1 MWIDHKGIDLMQ
13 EKNPIYDVLIHI
25 VNTRKVSDFH
35 LHADRN
41 VQIRESG
48 EIVPIDF
55 VTTNEM
61 LADLMRGELGDEAF
75 AEFEQSGDVDF
86 AIQYEGQRF
95 RANGYKQMH
104 GYAMVLRVIVTE
116 VPHIDMLGLPPAVH
130 EVLTEKSGLVLV
142 TGQTGSGKS
151 TSLAAMIDKINRE
164 RNENIITVEDPVEF
178 VHQSKRSII
187 TQREV
192 GRDTKSFGAA
202 LKGALRQD
210 PDIILMGELR
220 DYETVSMAMTAAET
234 GHLVFGTLHTNGAP
248 ETINRIID
256 VFPAEEQAQARS
268 QLSQSLRLVMTQQ
281 LLKRKG
287 GGRVGAFEVMVCIPS
302 VANLIREAKIV
313 QIQTVMQTGQQY
325 GMVTMDK
332 YLELLHENDLIE

>member
-1 MWIDHKGIDLMQ
+1 MESSL
-13 EKNPIYDVLIHI
+13 NPIYGVLINT

-35 LHADRN
+35 MHAN
-41 VQIRESG
+41 QKIQVREAG
-48 EIVPIDF
+48 EISPLDF
-55 VTTNEM
+55 VATNDM
-61 LADLMRGELGDEAF
+61 LEDLLRGELGEEAF
-75 AEFEQSGDVDF
+75 ARFEKTGDVDF

-95 RANGYKQMH
+95 RANGYKMLR
-104 GYAMVLRVIVTE
+104 GYAMVLRVIITD
-116 VPHIDMLGLPPAVH
+116 VPHIDMLGLPSAVH
-130 EVLTEKSGLVLV
+130 DVLTKKSGLVLV

-178 VHQSKRSII
+178 VHHSKKSII

-192 GRDTKSFGAA
+192 GRDTVSFGTAI
-202 LKGALRQD
+202 KGALRQD

-268 QLSQSLRLVMTQQ
+268 QLSQSLRLVVTQQ

-287 GGRVGAFEVMVCIPS
+287 GGRIGAYEVMVCIPAI
-302 VANLIREAKIV
+302 ANLIREQKIV
-313 QIQTVMQTGQQY
+313 QIQTIMQTGQQY

-332 YLELLHENDLIE
+332 YIEMLEAKDMLE

>member
-1 MWIDHKGIDLMQ
+1 MESSL
-13 EKNPIYDVLIHI
+13 NPIYGVLINT

-35 LHADRN
+35 MHAN
-41 VQIRESG
+41 QKIQVREAG
-48 EIVPIDF
+48 EISPLDF
-55 VTTNEM
+55 VATNDM
-61 LADLMRGELGDEAF
+61 LEDLLRGELGEEAF
-75 AEFEQSGDVDF
+75 AKFEKTGDVDF

-95 RANGYKQMH
+95 RANGYKMLQ
-104 GYAMVLRVIVTE
+104 GYAMVLRVIITD
-116 VPHIDMLGLPPAVH
+116 VPHIDMLGLPSAVH
-130 EVLTEKSGLVLV
+130 DVLTKKSGLVLV

-178 VHQSKRSII
+178 VHHSKKSII

-192 GRDTKSFGAA
+192 GRDTVSFGTAI
-202 LKGALRQD
+202 KGALRQD

-268 QLSQSLRLVMTQQ
+268 QLSQSLRLVVTQQ

-287 GGRVGAFEVMVCIPS
+287 GGRIGAYEVMVCIPAI
-302 VANLIREAKIV
+302 ANLIREQKIV
-313 QIQTVMQTGQQY
+313 QIQTIMQTGQQY

-332 YLELLHENDLIE
+332 YIEMLEAKDMLE

>member
-1 MWIDHKGIDLMQ
+1 MTND
-13 EKNPIYDVLIHI
+13 NPIYDFLI
-25 VNTRKVSDFH
+25 NTLKSAKVSDFH
-35 LHADRN
+35 MHADRP
-41 VQIRESG
+41 VHVRESG
-48 EIVPIDF
+48 DIKSVNFIA
-55 VTTNEM
+55 TNDL
-61 LADLMRGELGDEAF
+61 LADLFRRELGDEAF
-75 AEFEQSGDVDF
+75 EAFEKSGDVDF
-86 AIQYEGQRF
+86 AIQYDGQRF
-95 RANGYKQMH
+95 RASGYKMMH
-104 GYAMVLRVIVTE
+104 GFALVLRVIVTD
-116 VPHIDMLGLPPAVH
+116 VPHIDALGLPPAVH
-130 EVLTEKSGLVLV
+130 QVLTRKSGLVLV

-164 RNENIITVEDPVEF
+164 RAENIITVEDPIEF
-178 VHQSKRSII
+178 VHESKKSII

-192 GRDTKSFGAA
+192 GRDTKTFASA

-220 DYETVSMAMTAAET
+220 DYETVSMARTAAET

-281 LLKRKG
+281 LLKRRG

-313 QIQTVMQTGQQY
+313 QIQTVMQTGQQH

-332 YLELLHENDLIE
+332 YIELLQQNNLIE

>member
-1 MWIDHKGIDLMQ
+1 M
-13 EKNPIYDVLIHI
+13 ENPIYKMLIET
-25 VNTRKVSDFH
+25 VQTRRVSDFH
-35 LHADRN
+35 IHAN
-41 VQIRESG
+41 KPVSIRESG
-48 EIVPIDF
+48 EIVQLDL
-55 VTTNEM
+55 VTPQDM
-61 LADLMRGELGDEAF
+61 IADLLRTELGDEAF
-75 AEFEQSGDVDF
+75 EAFEKSGDVDF
-86 AIQYEGQRF
+86 AIQFEGQRF
-95 RANGYKQMH
+95 RANGYKMLQ
-104 GYAMVLRVIVTE
+104 GYAMVLRVIVAE
-116 VPHIDMLGLPPAVH
+116 VPHIDMLGLPKAVH

-178 VHQSKRSII
+178 VHNSQKSII

-192 GRDTKSFGAA
+192 GPHTKSFGSA

-256 VFPAEEQAQARS
+256 VYPAEEQPQARS
-268 QLSQSLRLVMTQQ
+268 QLSQSLQLVMTQQ

-287 GGRVGAFEVMVCIPS
+287 GGRIGAFEVMVNIPA

-313 QIQTVMQTGQQY
+313 QIQTIMQTGSQY
-325 GMVTMDK
+325 GMITMEK
-332 YLELLHENDLIE
+332 YLEMLQERDLIE

>member
-1 MWIDHKGIDLMQ
+1 M
-13 EKNPIYDVLIHI
+13 ENPIYKMLIET
-25 VNTRKVSDFH
+25 VQTRRVSDFH
-35 LHADRN
+35 IHAN
-41 VQIRESG
+41 KPVSIRESG
-48 EIVPIDF
+48 EIVQLDL
-55 VTTNEM
+55 VTPQEM
-61 LADLMRGELGDEAF
+61 IADLLRTELGDEAF
-75 AEFEQSGDVDF
+75 EAFDKSGDVDF
-86 AIQYEGQRF
+86 AIQFEGQRF
-95 RANGYKQMH
+95 RANGYKMLQ
-104 GYAMVLRVIVTE
+104 GYAMVLRVIVAE
-116 VPHIDMLGLPPAVH
+116 VPHIDMLGLPKAVH

-178 VHQSKRSII
+178 VHHSQKSII

-192 GRDTKSFGAA
+192 GPHTKSFGSA

-256 VFPAEEQAQARS
+256 VYPAEEQPQARS
-268 QLSQSLRLVMTQQ
+268 QLSQSLQLVMTQQ

-287 GGRVGAFEVMVCIPS
+287 GGRIGAFEVMVNIPA

-313 QIQTVMQTGQQY
+313 QIQTIMQTGSQY
-325 GMVTMDK
+325 GMITMEK
-332 YLELLHENDLIE
+332 YLEMLQERELIE

>member
-1 MWIDHKGIDLMQ
+1 MTA
-13 EKNPIYDVLIHI
+13 ENPIYDMLIDTLK
-25 VNTRKVSDFH
+25 TRKVSDFH
-35 LHADRN
+35 MHADRP
-41 VQIRESG
+41 VHVRESG
-48 EIVPIDF
+48 EITPLNFIA
-55 VTTNEM
+55 TNDI
-61 LADLMRGELGDEAF
+61 LGDLLRRELGDEAF
-75 AEFEQSGDVDF
+75 ENFEATGDVDF
-86 AIQYEGQRF
+86 AIQHRGQRF
-95 RANGYKQMH
+95 RANGYKMMH

-116 VPHIDMLGLPPAVH
+116 VPHIDALGLPPAVH
-130 EVLTEKSGLVLV
+130 QVLTKKSGLVLV

-151 TSLAAMIDKINRE
+151 TSLAAMVDKINRE
-164 RNENIITVEDPVEF
+164 RNENIITVEDPIEF
-178 VHQSKRSII
+178 VHESKTSII

-192 GRDTKSFGAA
+192 GRDTNSFASA

-220 DYETVSMAMTAAET
+220 DYETVSMALTAAET

-281 LLKRKG
+281 LLKRRG

-313 QIQTVMQTGQQY
+313 QIQTVMQTGQQH

-332 YLELLHENDLIE
+332 YVELLHQNGLIE

>member
-1 MWIDHKGIDLMQ
+1 MD
-13 EKNPIYDVLIHI
+13 NPIYKMLIET
-25 VNTRKVSDFH
+25 VQTRRVSDFH
-35 LHADRN
+35 IHADKP
-41 VQIRESG
+41 VSIRESG
-48 EIVPIDF
+48 EIVPIDL
-55 VTTNEM
+55 VTPNDM
-61 LADLMRGELGDEAF
+61 IADLMRQELGDEAF
-75 AEFEQSGDVDF
+75 QAFDESGDVDF
-86 AIQYEGQRF
+86 AIQIGDQRF
-95 RANGYKQMH
+95 RANGYKMLQ
-104 GYAMVLRVIVTE
+104 GYAMVLRVIVSE
-116 VPHIDMLGLPPAVH
+116 VPHIDMLGLPKAVH

-151 TSLAAMIDKINRE
+151 TSLAAMVDKINRE

-178 VHQSKRSII
+178 VHQSKTSII

-192 GRDTKSFGAA
+192 GPHTRSFGAA

-256 VFPAEEQAQARS
+256 VYPAEEQPQARS

-287 GGRVGAFEVMVCIPS
+287 GGRIGAFEVMVNIPAVS
-302 VANLIREAKIV
+302 NLIREAKIV
-313 QIQTVMQTGQQY
+313 QIQTIMQTGQQY
-325 GMVTMDK
+325 GMITMDK
-332 YLELLHENDLIE
+332 YLEMLNERDLIA

>member
-1 MWIDHKGIDLMQ
+1 MMDGQ
-13 EKNPIYDVLIHI
+13 NPIYDLLIDTLS
-25 VNTRKVSDFH
+25 TRKVSDFH
-35 LHADRN
+35 LHAERPVN
-41 VQIRESG
+41 VRESG
-48 EIVPIDF
+48 EIKALDF
-55 VTTNEM
+55 VTPNEM
-61 LADLMRGELGDEAF
+61 LGDLMRRELGDEAF
-75 AEFEQSGDVDF
+75 EEFDQSGDVDF
-86 AIQYEGQRF
+86 AIQYKGQRF
-95 RANGYKQMH
+95 RANGYKMMH

-116 VPHIDMLGLPPAVH
+116 VPHIDALGLPPAVH
-130 EVLTEKSGLVLV
+130 QVLTKKDGLVLV

-164 RNENIITVEDPVEF
+164 RNENIITVEDPIEF
-178 VHQSKRSII
+178 VHSSKKSII

-287 GGRVGAFEVMVCIPS
+287 GGRVGAFEVMVCIPA

-313 QIQTVMQTGQQY
+313 QIQTVMQTGQQH

-332 YLELLHENDLIE
+332 YIELLHQNNLVE

>member
-1 MWIDHKGIDLMQ
+1 M
-13 EKNPIYDVLIHI
+13 ENPIYKMLIET
-25 VNTRKVSDFH
+25 VQTRRVSDFH
-35 LHADRN
+35 IHAN
-41 VQIRESG
+41 KPVSIRESG
-48 EIVPIDF
+48 EIVQLDL
-55 VTTNEM
+55 VTPQEM
-61 LADLMRGELGDEAF
+61 IADLLRTELGDEAF
-75 AEFEQSGDVDF
+75 EAFDKSGDVDF
-86 AIQYEGQRF
+86 AIQFEGQRF
-95 RANGYKQMH
+95 RANGYKMLQ
-104 GYAMVLRVIVTE
+104 GYAMVLRVIVAE
-116 VPHIDMLGLPPAVH
+116 VPHIDMLGLPKAVH

-178 VHQSKRSII
+178 VHQSQKSII

-192 GRDTKSFGAA
+192 GPHTKSFGSA

-256 VFPAEEQAQARS
+256 VYPAEEQPQARS
-268 QLSQSLRLVMTQQ
+268 QLSQSLQLVMTQQ

-287 GGRVGAFEVMVCIPS
+287 GGRIGAFEVMVNIPA

-313 QIQTVMQTGQQY
+313 QIQTIMQTGSQY
-325 GMVTMDK
+325 GMITMEK
-332 YLELLHENDLIE
+332 YLEMLQQRDLIE